1 MRDRPTL
8 SPELRAAIERAREQL
23 RESGDLLD
31 PPTGPIRS
39 PFPPEVRAILRE
51 WVESGDFQRA
61 IDEVTADDP
70 DLQTL

>member
-1 MRDRPTL
+1 MTDGLNL
-8 SPELRAAIERAREQL
+8 SPELRAAVERAREQL
-23 RESGDLLD
+23 RVSGELLE
-31 PPTGPIRS
+31 PPTEPFKS

-51 WVESGDFQRA
+51 WIESGDFQRA